1 MCASDNK
8 FIFIYAIWRYKMT
21 MLAKLNVKTV
31 QRTAYKSP
39 AEQRRTKLLAAIEEQ
54 MRVLDAAIEGKEYV
68 LAVRKWKLNAEGE
81 RVRVDAAK
89 RVRAWFF
96 EQDAGVYVQC
106 KYGARTLPIADKGN
120 AVFVKDLKEVT
131 AVLEA
136 FYAACAA
143 GEFDAAL
150 AEAAKR
156 KSA

>member
-1 MCASDNK
+1 
-8 FIFIYAIWRYKMT
+8 MT
-21 MLAKLNVKTV
+21 ALAKLNVKTV
-31 QRTAYKSP
+31 QRTVYKSP
-39 AEQRRTKLLAAIEEQ
+39 AEQRRAKLLAAIEEQ
-54 MRVLDAAIEGKEYV
+54 MRVLEAAQSGTEYT
-68 LAVRKWKLNAEGE
+68 VRVKRWQKGANGE
-81 RVRVDAAK
+81 RLRVDADK
-89 RVRAWFF
+89 RVRGWFF

-120 AVFVKDLKEVT
+120 AVFVKDLKEVS

-136 FYAACAA
+136 FYAACAS

>member
-1 MCASDNK
+1 
-8 FIFIYAIWRYKMT
+8 MT

-39 AEQRRTKLLAAIEEQ
+39 AEQRRSKLLAAIEDQ
-54 MRVLDAAIEGKEYV
+54 MRVLEAAQRGGEYT
-68 LAVRKWKLNAEGE
+68 VRVKRWQKGESGE
-81 RVRVDAAK
+81 RLRVDADK
-89 RVRAWFF
+89 RVRGWFF
-96 EQDAGVYVQC
+96 EQDGGVYVQC

-120 AVFVKDLKEVT
+120 AVFVKELQEVK

-143 GEFDAAL
+143 GEFDPAL

-156 KSA
+156 KQA

>member
-1 MCASDNK
+1 
-8 FIFIYAIWRYKMT
+8 MT
-21 MLAKLNVKTV
+21 VLAKLNIKAV

-39 AEQRRTKLLAAIEEQ
+39 TEQRRSKLLAAIEEQ
-54 MRVLDAAIEGKEYV
+54 MRVIEAAQRGGEYT
-68 LAVRKWKLNAEGE
+68 VRVKRWQKGADGG
-81 RVRVDAAK
+81 RVRVEADK
-89 RVRAWFF
+89 RVRGWFF

-106 KYGARTLPIADKGN
+106 KYGARTLPIAGKGN
-120 AVFVKDLKEVT
+120 AVFVKDLREVT

>member
-1 MCASDNK
+1 MA
-8 FIFIYAIWRYKMT
+8 T
-21 MLAKLNVKTV
+21 LAKLNVKTV

-54 MRVLDAAIEGKEYV
+54 MRVLEAAQRGSEYTVRVKRWRIGEG
-68 LAVRKWKLNAEGE
+68 GE
-81 RVRVDAAK
+81 RLRVDADK

-96 EQDAGVYVQC
+96 EQDGGVYLQC
-106 KYGARTLPIADKGN
+106 KYGARTLPIAGKGN
-120 AVFVKDLKEVT
+120 AVFVKELKEVT
-131 AVLEA
+131 AVLEM

-156 KSA
+156 KLA

>member
-1 MCASDNK
+1 MA
-8 FIFIYAIWRYKMT
+8 

-54 MRVLDAAIEGKEYV
+54 MRVLEAAQSGGEYT
-68 LAVRKWKLNAEGE
+68 VRVKRWQKGESGE
-81 RVRVDAAK
+81 RLRVDADK

-96 EQDAGVYVQC
+96 EQDSGVYVQC

-156 KSA
+156 KKA

>member
-1 MCASDNK
+1 MNV
-8 FIFIYAIWRYKMT
+8 
-21 MLAKLNVKTV
+21 LAKLNVKSV
-31 QRTAYKSP
+31 QRTVYKSP
-39 AEQRRTKLLAAIEEQ
+39 TEQRRAKLLAAIEEQ
-54 MRVLDAAIEGKEYV
+54 MRVLEAAHSGNEYT
-68 LAVRKWKLNAEGE
+68 VRVKRWQKGADGA
-81 RVRVDAAK
+81 RVRVDADK

-120 AVFVKDLKEVT
+120 AVFVKELKEAT

-150 AEAAKR
+150 TEAAKR
-156 KSA
+156 KSAKLLRT

>member
-1 MCASDNK
+1 
-8 FIFIYAIWRYKMT
+8 MT
-21 MLAKLNVKTV
+21 MLAKMNVKTV
-31 QRTAYKSP
+31 QRTAYKTP
-39 AEQRRTKLLAAIEEQ
+39 AEQRRAKLLAAIEEQ
-54 MRVLDAAIEGKEYV
+54 MRVLDAAIEGKEHV
-68 LAVRKWKLNAEGE
+68 LAVRKWKLNAEGQ

-106 KYGARTLPIADKGN
+106 KYGARTLQIAGKGN
-120 AVFVKDLKEVT
+120 AVFVKNLKEVT

-150 AEAAKR
+150 AEAARR
-156 KSA
+156 KSN

>member
-1 MCASDNK
+1 MA
-8 FIFIYAIWRYKMT
+8 

-39 AEQRRTKLLAAIEEQ
+39 TEKRRTKLLAAIEEQ
-54 MRVLDAAIEGKEYV
+54 MRVLEAAQSGNEYTVRVKRWQKDASGA
-68 LAVRKWKLNAEGE
+68 
-81 RVRVDAAK
+81 RVRVDADK

-96 EQDAGVYVQC
+96 EQDGGVYVQC

-120 AVFVKDLKEVT
+120 AVFVKELKEVT

-156 KSA
+156 KQA

>member
-1 MCASDNK
+1 MA
-8 FIFIYAIWRYKMT
+8 T
-21 MLAKLNVKTV
+21 LAKLNVKTV

-54 MRVLDAAIEGKEYV
+54 MRVLEAALRGEEYT
-68 LAVRKWKLNAEGE
+68 VRVRRWQKGANGE
-81 RVRVDAAK
+81 RLRVDADK

-106 KYGARTLPIADKGN
+106 KYGARTLPIAGKGN
-120 AVFVKDLKEVT
+120 AVLVRELKDVSP
-131 AVLEA
+131 VLEA

-156 KSA
+156 KTS

>member
-1 MCASDNK
+1 
-8 FIFIYAIWRYKMT
+8 MT
-21 MLAKLNVKTV
+21 MLAKLNVKSV

-39 AEQRRTKLLAAIEEQ
+39 AEQRRSKLLAAIEEQ
-54 MRVLDAAIEGKEYV
+54 MRVIEAAQRGGEYTVRIKRWQKGEGG
-68 LAVRKWKLNAEGE
+68 A
-81 RVRVDAAK
+81 RVRVDADK
-89 RVRAWFF
+89 RVRGWFF

-150 AEAAKR
+150 AEAARR
-156 KSA
+156 KSN

>member
-1 MCASDNK
+1 
-8 FIFIYAIWRYKMT
+8 MT

-54 MRVLDAAIEGKEYV
+54 MRVLEAAQSGNEYTVRVKRWQKDANGA
-68 LAVRKWKLNAEGE
+68 
-81 RVRVDAAK
+81 RVRVDADK
-89 RVRAWFF
+89 RVRGWFF
-96 EQDAGVYVQC
+96 EQDSGVYVQC
-106 KYGARTLPIADKGN
+106 KYGARTLTISDKGN
-120 AVFVKDLKEVT
+120 AVFVKDLKEATTVF
-131 AVLEA
+131 EA

-150 AEAAKR
+150 AEAARR

>member
-1 MCASDNK
+1 
-8 FIFIYAIWRYKMT
+8 MT
-21 MLAKLNVKTV
+21 MLAKLNVQIV
-31 QRTAYKSP
+31 QRTVYKSS
-39 AEQRRTKLLAAIEEQ
+39 AEQRRAKLLAAIEEQ
-54 MRVLDAAIEGKEYV
+54 MRVLESAQSGTEYT
-68 LAVRKWKLNAEGE
+68 VRVKRWQKGANGE
-81 RVRVDAAK
+81 RLRVDADK
-89 RVRAWFF
+89 RVRGWFF

-120 AVFVKDLKEVT
+120 AVFVKDLKEVS

-136 FYAACAA
+136 FCAACAA

>member
-1 MCASDNK
+1 
-8 FIFIYAIWRYKMT
+8 MT
-21 MLAKLNVKTV
+21 VLAKLNIKAV
-31 QRTAYKSP
+31 QRTVYKSP
-39 AEQRRTKLLAAIEEQ
+39 TEQRRAKLLAAIEEQ
-54 MRVLDAAIEGKEYV
+54 MRVLEATQSGGEYTVRVKRWQKGEG
-68 LAVRKWKLNAEGE
+68 GE
-81 RVRVDAAK
+81 RLRVDADK
-89 RVRAWFF
+89 RVRGWFF

-106 KYGARTLPIADKGN
+106 KYGARTLPIAGKGN

-131 AVLEA
+131 AVFEA